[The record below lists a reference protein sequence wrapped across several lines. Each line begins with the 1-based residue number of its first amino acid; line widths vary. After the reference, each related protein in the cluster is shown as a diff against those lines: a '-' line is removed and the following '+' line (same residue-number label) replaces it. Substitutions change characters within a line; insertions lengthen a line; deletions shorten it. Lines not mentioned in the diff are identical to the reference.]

1 MADGKRPKWTL
12 DRNARM
18 EVLASGS
25 GFIVVIGPAFF
36 WLDRE
41 ALEDL
46 MCLMA
51 DALESDDPVA
61 PRPRDSN

>member
-1 MADGKRPKWTL
+1 
-12 DRNARM
+12 M
-18 EVLASGS
+18 EVIASGS
-25 GFIVVIGPAFF
+25 GFIVVIGSTFF

-41 ALEDL
+41 AVEDL

-51 DALESDDPVA
+51 DALETDDSIAA

>member
-12 DRNARM
+12 DQNARM
-18 EVLASGS
+18 EVIASGS
-25 GFIVVIGPAFF
+25 GFILVIGSTFF

-41 ALEDL
+41 AVEDL

-61 PRPRDSN
+61 ARPRHSN

>member
-1 MADGKRPKWTL
+1 MADGKRRKGTL

-25 GFIVVIGPAFF
+25 GFIVMIGSTFF
-36 WLDRE
+36 WLDRD
-41 ALEDL
+41 AVEDL

-51 DALESDDPVA
+51 DALESDEPEA
-61 PRPRDSN
+61 ARPRDSN

>member
-1 MADGKRPKWTL
+1 
-12 DRNARM
+12 M
-18 EVLASGS
+18 EVIASGN
-25 GFIVVIGPAFF
+25 GFIVVIGAAFF

-51 DALESDDPVA
+51 DALESDDPVVA
-61 PRPRDSN
+61 RARDSN

>member
-12 DRNARM
+12 DRNARV
-18 EVLASGS
+18 EVIASGN
-25 GFIVVIGPAFF
+25 GFIVVIGAAFF

-51 DALESDDPVA
+51 DALESDDPVVA
-61 PRPRDSN
+61 RARDSN